1 MSIVT
6 LLKLFSC
13 FAVSCSGEAHGSRRE
28 RLGRFGPATCAWT
41 YYRSMAAELALALQ
55 RCERCA
61 VRDSPVVAV
70 CRGFCGRRV
79 CRRCHEDFDEG
90 TPFCLDCLRTGIWV
104 PGRGLCPPEEFT
116 EAILDQADGAEGTGP
131 DMDCGADV
139 APEGGGAAA
148 DDRDSRAGQWIDY
161 RSGNAGGRGGGRP
174 GPWPT
179 NLPLRDGWMCSVCS
193 TWVCSRPQ
201 STERARWCVRCL
213 GYPAPSGVAE
223 YLVTYPD
230 SKGRVWILLC
240 DYCEPLDGDNAMEQQ
255 DGRSCCRRR
264 TAVE

>member
-1 MSIVT
+1 M
-6 LLKLFSC
+6 
-13 FAVSCSGEAHGSRRE
+13 
-28 RLGRFGPATCAWT
+28 PP
-41 YYRSMAAELALALQ
+41 
-55 RCERCA
+55 
-61 VRDSPVVAV
+61 PVDQY
-70 CRGFCGRRV
+70 
-79 CRRCHEDFDEG
+79 EMDEN
-90 TPFCLDCLRTGIWV
+90 
-104 PGRGLCPPEEFT
+104 PEG
-116 EAILDQADGAEGTGP
+116 DGA
-131 DMDCGADV
+131 AN
-139 APEGGGAAA
+139 
-148 DDRDSRAGQWIDY
+148 DDRVALAGQWSDY
-161 RSGNAGGRGGGRP
+161 HSGVAGGRGGGRC

-179 NLPLRDGWMCSVCS
+179 NLPLRHGWMCSVCS